1 MKTKVPTVFIGVC
14 VGADVVAEEIYS
26 SLERKDLLN
35 LILALDERVA
45 EYDFTEEL
53 VKRLTE
59 ALAREDEAAKES

>member
-1 MKTKVPTVFIGVC
+1 MTTKVPTVLIGVR
-14 VGADVVAEEIYS
+14 VEADVLAEEIYS

-53 VKRLTE
+53 VKHLTE